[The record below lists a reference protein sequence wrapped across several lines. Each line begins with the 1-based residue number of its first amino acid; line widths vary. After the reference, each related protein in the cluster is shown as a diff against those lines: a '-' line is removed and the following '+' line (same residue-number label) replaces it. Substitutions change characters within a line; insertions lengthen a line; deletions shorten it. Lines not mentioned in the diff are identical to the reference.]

1 MTTAVIA
8 GPDCSCEPGAS
19 SESPVRV
26 AWAVLHC
33 SPKHSQQGM
42 GTEVKQKGLKPK
54 FIWDIDTANGGLPH
68 YTIVAVPIHYFELA
82 RIFFHVC
89 VCFFFFNES
98 VSHLFLFCVYIRCFW
113 KAGVQFSHLRGS

>member
-1 MTTAVIA
+1 MITAVIA
-8 GPDCSCEPGAS
+8 GPDCSYEPGAS
-19 SESPVRV
+19 CKSPVRM

-54 FIWDIDTANGGLPH
+54 FIWDIDTANGGLTH

-89 VCFFFFNES
+89 VFFLMKVFLIYFYF
-98 VSHLFLFCVYIRCFW
+98 VSTYDASGKQVCSLVI
-113 KAGVQFSHLRGS
+113 